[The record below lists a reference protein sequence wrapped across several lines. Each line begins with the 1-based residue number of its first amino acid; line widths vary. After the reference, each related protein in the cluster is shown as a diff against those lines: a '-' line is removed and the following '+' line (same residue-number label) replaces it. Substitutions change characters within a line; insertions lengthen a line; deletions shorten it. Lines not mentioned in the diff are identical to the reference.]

1 MTDFILSFEK
11 DRVLI
16 FDQKGKVL
24 LVCYITGEHSL
35 EREKRIVQLA
45 TQLYAECHEVDIG
58 VVSVLDLNAPAGR
71 MS

>member
-24 LVCYITGEHSL
+24 LACMITGEYSL
-35 EREKRIVQLA
+35 EREKRIVQLV
-45 TQLYAECHEVDIG
+45 TQLYAECNEVDVG
-58 VVSVLDLNAPAGR
+58 VVAVVDPSAAKGAL
-71 MS
+71 S